1 LDLLKNL
8 DDQSMERVAD
18 ILQGDAFSQQSSE
31 CFKQHIDFENG
42 TKIACK
48 QTSGSKSFSLVP
60 GAMQYA

>member
-1 LDLLKNL
+1 
-8 DDQSMERVAD
+8 MERVAD
-18 ILQGDAFSQQSSE
+18 ILQGDAFSQKSSE

-60 GAMQYA
+60 GSMQYA